1 MSETRSVTVR
11 RSLHFVPGGN
21 EHMFN
26 KSLGLAA
33 DALILDLE
41 DSVTADNKEAAR
53 DAVCEW
59 LQADFGRQQKLVR
72 INAQDTSWGRDD
84 LEAVVAARP
93 DGLVLPKVSTRA
105 SVDAIEQILNV
116 LEVEHGLEPGSVE
129 LVLIATETPEAVFN
143 LPQMARNRRI
153 NGISWGAEDLS
164 SALGARAKRDE
175 QGDYLEVFSY
185 VRSTCLLSAAA
196 AEVQAIDAVYV
207 DIENLA
213 GLERECR
220 RAADMGFRGKL
231 TIHPAQIEIVNAA
244 FTPTAEEVAEA
255 RALVEAFAE
264 AEQQG
269 KLAFSWQGRLVD
281 APHLKQAS
289 EVLLRAERIKELSA

>member
-1 MSETRSVTVR
+1 MSESSPVTVR
-11 RSLHFVPGGN
+11 RSLHFVPGGS

-116 LEVEHGLEPGSVE
+116 LEAEHGLEPGSVE